1 MRREGIST
9 PTHPSYST
17 GSTLKR
23 KDKVARNC
31 SQTAHTLEGNTDG
44 RRKKVTRQNVA
55 SWSYVVCHTNIRVD
69 VVRGQGKRA
78 R

>member
-23 KDKVARNC
+23 IEERLLNTAQKNAR
-31 SQTAHTLEGNTDG
+31 TLEGNTDG
-44 RRKKVTRQNVA
+44 K
-55 SWSYVVCHTNIRVD
+55 
-69 VVRGQGKRA
+69 RGGNGLA
-78 R
+78 RISHPMPTYLIWNEN